1 MESSRISNKQSSRK
15 NKLNQKKVYVFTL
28 LHFYSDMKLGVF
40 DSGLGGLT
48 VLQSINDRL
57 PEISTIY
64 FGDNAHAPY
73 GTKSFEEIFQ
83 YTLVGV
89 RFLFAQGCPLV
100 ILACNTASAQALR
113 KIQQE
118 ILPVEFPD
126 RHILGVI
133 RPTVEYFLENTEVKK
148 IGVFATP
155 ATVASEAYVHE
166 FEKLAPLAR
175 RQVALCQKACPGLVE
190 FVEAGT
196 SQSSEA
202 EELVKKYCQDFDG
215 DAALLGCT
223 HYPFLQHWF
232 EKYLP
237 NALVLSQGEVVAEK
251 LVDYLQRHPEVD
263 SRLDKDGQ
271 REFFTTGDPVAVSE
285 SARRFYKEGMEWKQ
299 V

>member
-1 MESSRISNKQSSRK
+1 
-15 NKLNQKKVYVFTL
+15 
-28 LHFYSDMKLGVF
+28 MKLGVF

-48 VLQSINDRL
+48 VLQSINKRL

-64 FGDNAHAPY
+64 FGDNAYTPY
-73 GTKSFEEIFQ
+73 GTKSFEEIFERV
-83 YTLVGV
+83 LVGV

-113 KIQQE
+113 KIQRE

-126 RHILGVI
+126 RRILGVI
-133 RPTVEYFLENTEVKK
+133 RPTVEYFLEDTDVKK

-155 ATVASEAYVHE
+155 ATVRSEAYVHE
-166 FEKLAPLAR
+166 FEKLAPLTR

-196 SQSSEA
+196 SQSTEA

-215 DAALLGCT
+215 DAILLGCT
-223 HYPFLQHWF
+223 HYPFLKHWF

-251 LVDYLQRHPEVD
+251 LVDYLKRHPEID
-263 SRLDKDGQ
+263 SQLDKNGQ
-271 REFFTTGDPVAVSE
+271 REFFTTGDPVEVAE
-285 SARRFYKEGMEWKQ
+285 RAKIFYGEGIEWKA